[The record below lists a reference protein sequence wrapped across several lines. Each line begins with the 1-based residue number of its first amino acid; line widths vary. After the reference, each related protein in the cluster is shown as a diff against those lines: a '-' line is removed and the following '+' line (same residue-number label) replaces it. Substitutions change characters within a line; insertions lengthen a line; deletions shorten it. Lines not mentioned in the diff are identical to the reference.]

1 MPTLFIRFF
10 DAVQPS
16 EDGPVAELEWLTT
29 DQGVIKNRGITD
41 LRGLEDLVDPVDF
54 DDPTSIVLIVPT
66 ELVVSIRVSIPGR
79 TASQIRRG
87 LPYALEEYLTDDL
100 NDMHVA
106 SGAIRPGE
114 AVDCMVLPKTLLEDW
129 LAALEHVGLKPGKT
143 LVDGTLLGCDDGAIG
158 VLFEGE
164 RVLVSAVHELAAI
177 DRPNLITV
185 LETLRS
191 GRPPEERPVLQVVN
205 GDLTSTEI
213 EDAGFGADQIEK
225 QSAEDGVLAHLVN
238 RGDTARSI
246 NLLQGEFA
254 PRRKG
259 FGAVSKWQP
268 VAVVAL
274 GWVVLAMGL
283 GFAEGWWA
291 QQETSEIRNEAE
303 GLYKSIYGQQRVS
316 DPGRQMRQRM
326 GQISNGEISF
336 RKLVGRFAKGV
347 GQSTRDLTL
356 ASLTYTEAREEIAL
370 SFTVGNLE
378 LLDELKRTLEQ
389 NGMGVVINSTEKQE
403 DRVLVNMR
411 LGIL

>member
-10 DAVQPS
+10 DAVQSS

-100 NDMHVA
+100 NDMHIA
-106 SGAIRPGE
+106 SGAIRLGE

-164 RVLVSAVHELAAI
+164 RVLVRADHELAAI

-191 GRPPEERPVLQVVN
+191 GRSPEERPVLQVVN
-205 GDLTSTEI
+205 GDLTHTEI
-213 EDAGFGADQIEK
+213 EDSGFGADQIER
-225 QSAEDGVLAHLVN
+225 QSSEDGVLAHLVS
-238 RGDTARSI
+238 RGDIASSI
-246 NLLQGEFA
+246 NILQGEFA
-254 PRRKG
+254 PRRKA

-268 VAVVAL
+268 VAAVAL

-283 GFAEGWWA
+283 AFAEGWWA
-291 QQETSEIRNEAE
+291 QQKTSEIRNEAQD
-303 GLYKSIYGQQRVS
+303 LYKSIYGPQRVS
-316 DPGRQMRQRM
+316 DPVRQMQQRM
-326 GQISNGEISF
+326 GQISNGRISF
-336 RKLVGRFAKGV
+336 AKLVGRFAKGV